1 MNSVEKHPLFFW
13 LPNFPEVMESFLTTL
28 VQSNRF
34 DIKIFCLKKLPE
46 ERLSIYTESALSRL
60 CEITYFDGEQELSAF
75 FDRHFSGAEEGIHIF
90 GGFLGSV
97 GECLYRYQTV
107 HGGKKAI
114 VLTEK
119 PSALPYQSKA
129 ANLLLRNLKRLRMFF
144 LYSRAYRRNRRAIA
158 AVLVTGQK
166 GVNQLAAYGVDKARL
181 FSFMYSH
188 IDEELPA
195 KKERTDKTVKFV
207 YVGRFNF
214 CNRGLDNL
222 MYAFDRLHGDDWSLD
237 LVGGYG
243 EDADEIIRWAQTKKN
258 VRYLGAWNSDEVIT
272 KMQDYDVSVNP
283 TKVDGWR
290 IQINQA
296 ILAGIATITT
306 NEAISDELV
315 RAADCGL
322 VVNAFR
328 KKELLRA
335 ITAALDNPEQLRR
348 WKENAVRF
356 APRISNEALADYFIQ
371 ITDYITQGKENKERP
386 VCPWQS

>member
-1 MNSVEKHPLFFW
+1 
-13 LPNFPEVMESFLTTL
+13 
-28 VQSNRF
+28 
-34 DIKIFCLKKLPE
+34 
-46 ERLSIYTESALSRL
+46 
-60 CEITYFDGEQELSAF
+60 
-75 FDRHFSGAEEGIHIF
+75 
-90 GGFLGSV
+90 
-97 GECLYRYQTV
+97 
-107 HGGKKAI
+107 
-114 VLTEK
+114 
-119 PSALPYQSKA
+119 
-129 ANLLLRNLKRLRMFF
+129 
-144 LYSRAYRRNRRAIA
+144 
-158 AVLVTGQK
+158 
-166 GVNQLAAYGVDKARL
+166 
-181 FSFMYSH
+181 
-188 IDEELPA
+188 
-195 KKERTDKTVKFV
+195 
-207 YVGRFNF
+207 
-214 CNRGLDNL
+214 

-371 ITDYITQGKENKERP
+371 ITDYITQDKENKERP